1 LTDLDRFYPVIQQHG
16 AELIIHGHAHRRSRA
31 ELPGPVARVPVL
43 GISSASAVSQDPL
56 HRAAF
61 RVFRVTQTSAGWST
75 TCQDHSYEHG
85 SGQFVPEP
93 EIIL

>member
-1 LTDLDRFYPVIQQHG
+1 
-16 AELIIHGHAHRRSRA
+16 
-31 ELPGPVARVPVL
+31 LPGPVARVPVL

-56 HRAAF
+56 LRAAF